1 MDSPSFQFIPSGGCV
16 LGLFCSGNFATFH
29 EQNDLQEYGPGHHTD
44 SMTRVQAQHRPD
56 GKEMSGAKL
65 FSEGVVSAGT

>member
-1 MDSPSFQFIPSGGCV
+1 M
-16 LGLFCSGNFATFH
+16 LGLFCSGSFAVFH
-29 EQNDLQEYGPGHHTD
+29 EQKWSFRNTTQAHHTH

-65 FSEGVVSAGT
+65 FPEGVFAAGT